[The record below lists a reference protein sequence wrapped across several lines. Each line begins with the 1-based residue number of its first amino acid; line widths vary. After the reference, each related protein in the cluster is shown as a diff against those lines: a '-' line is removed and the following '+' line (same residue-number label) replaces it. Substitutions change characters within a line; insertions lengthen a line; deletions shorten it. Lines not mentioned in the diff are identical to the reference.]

1 MENTK
6 KIPVDVYAES
16 TPNPEAM
23 KFVSSILLIKNDET
37 IELNSIEEAKKL
49 SPIAFELFKFPFVR
63 TVFIASNFITILK
76 NDLLQWEDMT
86 LQLRETIRDFIMNGL
101 PAKKEG
107 VDLTDKH
114 AKKQRVV
121 KPITTDDTSQKIM
134 KILDE
139 YVKPAVERDGGTIQF
154 QSFKS
159 GVVKVAMGGAC
170 SGCPSTTVTLKNG
183 VEHLLKQMLPDKVR
197 EVETDDI

>member
-1 MENTK
+1 METPK
-6 KIPVDVYAES
+6 KIPVSVYAES

-23 KFVSSILLIKNDET
+23 KFVSSVLLLENDET
-37 IELNSIEEAKKL
+37 IELKSIDEARRI

-86 LQLRETIRDFIMNGL
+86 LQLRETIRDFIMNGM
-101 PAKKEG
+101 PAKKAG
-107 VDLTDKH
+107 IDLADTD
-114 AKKQRVV
+114 AKIPEVI
-121 KPITTDDTSQKIM
+121 KPITTDETSQKIM
-134 KILDE
+134 QILDE

-154 QSFKS
+154 RSFKR
-159 GVVKVAMGGAC
+159 GVVKVVMGGAC

-183 VEHLLKQMLPDKVR
+183 VEQLLKQMLPDKVR
-197 EVETDDI
+197 EVDTDDV

>member
-1 MENTK
+1 MSETK
-6 KIPVDVYAES
+6 KIPVNLYAES

-23 KFVSSILLIKNDET
+23 KFVSDVRLLAEDDSL
-37 IELNSIEEAKKL
+37 ELNSIEEAKNI
-49 SPIAFELFKFPFVR
+49 SPLAYELFKFPFVR
-63 TVFIASNFITILK
+63 TVYITPGFITILK

-86 LQLRETIRDFIMNGL
+86 LQLRETIRGFISDGL

-107 VDLTDKH
+107 IEKTEIGIT
-114 AKKQRVV
+114 KQKAIEPV
-121 KPITTDDTSQKIM
+121 TTDETSQKIM
-134 KILDE
+134 EILDE

-154 QSFKS
+154 RSFKS

-170 SGCPSTTVTLKNG
+170 SGCPSTTITLKNG

-197 EVETDDI
+197 EVETDNI

>member
-1 MENTK
+1 MESPK
-6 KIPVDVYAES
+6 KIPVSVYAES

-23 KFVSSILLIKNDET
+23 KFVSSVLLLENNET
-37 IELNSIEEAKKL
+37 IELNSIDEARQI
-49 SPIAFELFKFPFVR
+49 SPIAFELFQFPFVR

-86 LQLRETIRDFIMNGL
+86 LQLRETIRGFLMDGMLI
-101 PAKKEG
+101 KKAG
-107 VDLTDKH
+107 VDLADED
-114 AKKQRVV
+114 AKKPEVI
-121 KPITTDDTSQKIM
+121 KPVTTDETSQKIM
-134 KILDE
+134 EILDE

-154 QSFKS
+154 RSFKR

-183 VEHLLKQMLPDKVR
+183 VEHLLKQMLPDQIR
-197 EVETDDI
+197 EVETDDV